1 MSEASGERMYRVCSR
16 LDGCCSR
23 RREDGVMFQFTEDCK
38 IGIPQIDAEHAFL
51 FSIMNQITQTLQQEL
66 DVDAERNQLEHYLE
80 QLKEYGINHFAHEEA
95 YMEEQKD
102 PELERQKKAHALFVK
117 KMEGID
123 LQELDSAE
131 KRKMLE
137 DMILFLTKW
146 LYHHILGSDTLI
158 GHVWNTADK
167 DAKAAE
173 DICAF
178 TELYWTHIP
187 LVDKEHA
194 KLFEI
199 IGRAYYL
206 VERSEGELDYDAF
219 MGILDEL
226 EDYTHYHFS
235 HEEEYMESIG
245 YAGLDGQRRAHAVFL
260 AKLADKDEAEN
271 MEDHREYMED
281 MVDFL
286 FAWLARHILKM
297 DKLIPVPKA

>member
-1 MSEASGERMYRVCSR
+1 
-16 LDGCCSR
+16 
-23 RREDGVMFQFTEDCK
+23 MFQFTEDCK

-95 YMEEQKD
+95 YMEERED

-123 LQELDSAE
+123 LQELNSSE

-206 VERSEGELDYDAF
+206 VEHAEGELDYDAF

-271 MEDHREYMED
+271 MENHREYMED

>member
-1 MSEASGERMYRVCSR
+1 
-16 LDGCCSR
+16 
-23 RREDGVMFQFTEDCK
+23 MFQFTEDCK

-102 PELERQKKAHALFVK
+102 PELERQKKAHVLFVK

-206 VERSEGELDYDAF
+206 VERPEGELDYDAF

-271 MEDHREYMED
+271 MENQREYMED

>member
-1 MSEASGERMYRVCSR
+1 
-16 LDGCCSR
+16 
-23 RREDGVMFQFTEDCK
+23 MFQFTEDCK

>member
-1 MSEASGERMYRVCSR
+1 
-16 LDGCCSR
+16 
-23 RREDGVMFQFTEDCK
+23 MFQFTEDCK

-66 DVDAERNQLEHYLE
+66 DVDAEKNQLEHYLE
-80 QLKEYGINHFAHEEA
+80 QLKEYGTNHFAHEEA

-123 LQELDSAE
+123 LQELDFAE

-206 VERSEGELDYDAF
+206 VEHAEGELDYDAF

>member
-1 MSEASGERMYRVCSR
+1 
-16 LDGCCSR
+16 
-23 RREDGVMFQFTEDCK
+23 MFQFTEDCK

-206 VERSEGELDYDAF
+206 VECSEGELDYDAF